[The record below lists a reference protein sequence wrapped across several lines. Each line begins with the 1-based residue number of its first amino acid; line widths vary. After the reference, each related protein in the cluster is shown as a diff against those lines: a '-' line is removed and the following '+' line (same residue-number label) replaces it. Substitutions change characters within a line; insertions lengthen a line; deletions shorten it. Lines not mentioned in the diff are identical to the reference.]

1 MGIRSKI
8 LAPLLVVALIMVIGG
23 FLTLNSQFARLEE
36 SFVSLIIQAKVEET
50 RQSVRLMSGSALEQA
65 ALFSRM
71 QAVVDAFTVA
81 NQGDMRDENDPMG
94 QEAREML
101 RQSLASTMAG
111 YEAIMGSK
119 FQLHFHL
126 PSNRSL
132 ARMWREKQIRR
143 DGQWVDISDDL
154 SSFRSTVIDVNR
166 NHKAVQGI
174 EPGSGGFT
182 IRGLAPVTG
191 PGDAHLGSVEVLIEF
206 DGILQGMESSGN
218 MRTLLFME
226 SHLLPITTMLRD
238 PTKNPVRDNRF
249 VLIYGQENTET
260 LNLVTS
266 DLLARGSSATVV
278 MIEGDKALGAFPVQD
293 YRGDLIGTIV
303 LAMDIADQQAM
314 VSTVMWVIGAILLVV
329 IVSPILII
337 LWVLQKSVMEP
348 IRECAAI
355 ASRIS
360 QGDLGEIDCRDR
372 RDEMGIIL
380 SAMKEMREKLTDTI
394 RDIQEIT
401 TDVANGC
408 RQFAAASE
416 TVSQGATEQA
426 AGIEEI
432 SASMEQISSSI
443 QQTAEIAHKTEN
455 VATTAARNAETG
467 GKAVARTLEAM
478 RKIAEEIGIIEEIAR
493 QTNLLALNAAIE
505 AARAGE
511 AGKGFAVVAAEVR
524 KLAERSGGAASGIS
538 ELSSSSVTVAEE
550 AAKLLKNMVP
560 DIQSTAELIHEI
572 SAATSEQ
579 NAGVAQVTK
588 ALQDSDSQ
596 VQQNATTSEQM
607 ASTATHL
614 FSRSQDLETS
624 ISFFRLESAIR
635 ACGQAGDAVRPK
647 ALPTAGGSGRKGG
660 KPDDGDEFERF

>member
-1 MGIRSKI
+1 MGIRAKI
-8 LAPLLVVALIMVIGG
+8 LTPLLVVALVMVVGG
-23 FLTLNSQFARLEE
+23 YLTLNSQFARLEE
-36 SFVSLIIQAKVEET
+36 SFVSLIVQGKVEEA
-50 RQSVRLMSGSALEQA
+50 RQSILRISESALEQA

-71 QAVVDAFTVA
+71 QDVVDAYTIA
-81 NQGDMRDENDPMG
+81 NRGDMNDENDPMG

-101 RQSLASTMAG
+101 RRSLASTMAG
-111 YEAIMGSK
+111 YEATMGSK

-126 PSNRSL
+126 PTNRSL
-132 ARMWREKQIRR
+132 ARMWREKQVRR
-143 DGQWVDISDDL
+143 DGQWMDVSDDL
-154 SSFRSTVIDVNR
+154 SSFRNTVIDVNR
-166 NHKAVQGI
+166 NRKAVLGI
-174 EPGSGGFT
+174 EPGRGGFT

-191 PGDAHLGSVEVLIEF
+191 PDETHLGSVEVLIDF
-206 DGILQGMESSGN
+206 DGILRGMESSGN
-218 MRTLLFME
+218 MHTLLYME
-226 SHLLPITTMLRD
+226 SDLLPITTMLRD
-238 PTKNPVRDNRF
+238 PAKNPVRDNRF
-249 VLIYGQENTET
+249 VLIYGQDNTEARD
-260 LNLVTS
+260 LVTS
-266 DLLARGSSATVV
+266 DLLLRGSAATVITV
-278 MIEGDKALGAFPVQD
+278 QDDKALGAFPVQD
-293 YRGDLIGTIV
+293 YRGAVIGTIV
-303 LAMDIADQQAM
+303 MVMDISHQQAM
-314 VSTVMWVIGAILLVV
+314 VATVMWIIGAILLVV
-329 IVSPILII
+329 VVSPILIV
-337 LWVLQKSVMEP
+337 LWVIHKSVMEP
-348 IRECAAI
+348 IRECASI

-360 QGDLGEIDCRDR
+360 RGDLGEIDCQNR

-380 SAMKEMREKLTDTI
+380 SAMKEMREKLTETI
-394 RDIQEIT
+394 RDVQEIT
-401 TDVANGC
+401 TDVADGC
-408 RQFAAASE
+408 RQFASASE

-478 RKIAEEIGIIEEIAR
+478 KKIADEIGIIEEIAR

-550 AAKLLKNMVP
+550 AAELLRKMVP

-579 NAGVAQVTK
+579 NAGVAQVSK
-588 ALQDSDSQ
+588 ALQESDLQ
-596 VQQNATTSEQM
+596 VQQNASTSEQM

-614 FSRSQDLETS
+614 FSRSQDLKTS
-624 ISFFRLESAIR
+624 ISFFRLEDAIR
-635 ACGQAGDAVRPK
+635 ACGQPRAITSARPL
-647 ALPTAGGSGRKGG
+647 AATPG
-660 KPDDGDEFERF
+660 KDDEDHRTGEADEFERF

>member
-8 LAPLLVVALIMVIGG
+8 LVPLLVVALIMVIGG

-50 RQSVRLMSGSALEQA
+50 RQSIRLISGNALEQA

-71 QAVVDAFTVA
+71 QTVIDAYTVA
-81 NQGDMRDENDPMG
+81 NQGDMSDEKDPMA

-101 RQSLASTMAG
+101 RRELASTMKG
-111 YEAIMGSK
+111 YEVITGSK

-126 PSNRSL
+126 PTNRSL
-132 ARMWREKQIRR
+132 ARMWREKQTRR
-143 DGQWVDISDDL
+143 DGQWVDVSDDL
-154 SSFRSTVIDVNR
+154 SGFRNTVVDVNR
-166 NHKAVQGI
+166 NHQAVKGI
-174 EPGSGGFT
+174 EPGRGGFT

-191 PGDAHLGSVEVLIEF
+191 PNGTHMGSVEVLIGF
-206 DGILQGMESSGN
+206 DGILKGMESSGN
-218 MRTLLFME
+218 MRALLYME
-226 SHLLPITTMLRD
+226 SDLLNITTMLRD
-238 PTKNPVRDNRF
+238 PAKNPVRDNRF
-249 VLIYGQENTET
+249 VLIYGQDNTEIQDM
-260 LNLVTS
+260 VTS
-266 DLLARGSSATVV
+266 DLLARGSSSTVV
-278 MIEGDKALGAFPVQD
+278 TVHGNRALGAFPVQD

-303 LAMDIADQQAM
+303 LSMDIADQQAM
-314 VSTVMWVIGAILLVV
+314 VATVIWIIGAILLVV
-329 IVSPILII
+329 IVSPILIV

-348 IRECAAI
+348 IQECASI
-355 ASRIS
+355 ASRIA
-360 QGDLGEIDCRDR
+360 QGDLGEIDCHDR

-380 SAMKEMREKLTDTI
+380 SAMKEMRGKLTNTI
-394 RDIQEIT
+394 SDIQEIT
-401 TDVANGC
+401 TDVADGC
-408 RQFAAASE
+408 RQFAAASDI
-416 TVSQGATEQA
+416 VSQGATEQA

-432 SASMEQISSSI
+432 SASMEEISSSI

-455 VATTAARNAETG
+455 VATTAAHNAETG

-478 RKIAEEIGIIEEIAR
+478 RKIAAEIGIIEEIAR

-524 KLAERSGGAASGIS
+524 KLAERSGVAASGIS

-550 AAKLLKNMVP
+550 AAELLRKMVP
-560 DIQSTAELIHEI
+560 DIQNTAELIHEI

-596 VQQNATTSEQM
+596 VQQNASTSEQM

-624 ISFFRLESAIR
+624 ISFFRLANAIR
-635 ACGQAGDAVRPK
+635 ACGQTGSAVRPK
-647 ALPTAGGSGRKGG
+647 PLPSAVESRLKA
-660 KPDDGDEFERF
+660 DQADVADEFERF